1 MEITTILDYNK
12 LQVGKNEVDY
22 DGDRSLLRMWQQ
34 NIRQCGD
41 LPAQRITTTLFQFTE
56 FRYDC
61 RASLKSIFRRL

>member
-12 LQVGKNEVDY
+12 LQVGENEVDY

-41 LPAQRITTTLFQFTE
+41 LPAQRITTMLF
-56 FRYDC
+56 
-61 RASLKSIFRRL
+61 